1 MFEIEPCNHTDR
13 SAEIVMPRG
22 GSGEPQQHL
31 LEDMALMLGRQFSV
45 YTAVCQATL
54 AEQLDM
60 PLSDLRALEMVI
72 EFDALPTGQ
81 LAQLLGVSSGGAT
94 ALINRLEE
102 AGYVQ
107 RDRHPLDRRII
118 VIRPVAAR
126 CAALTQQRRLV
137 ADEVILQ
144 ARRHDHQQVQAM
156 HGFLAQCIRAL
167 RHETLSWLE
176 TRHNP
181 ALDD

>member
-1 MFEIEPCNHTDR
+1 MH
-13 SAEIVMPRG
+13 RG
-22 GSGEPQQHL
+22 DDGQVRQNL
-31 LEDMALMLGRQFSV
+31 LDDVALMLGRQFSA

-54 AEQLDM
+54 AAQLGM
-60 PLSDLRALEMVI
+60 PLSDLRALEMVV

-81 LAQLLGVSSGGAT
+81 LAQLLGISSGGAT

-102 AGYVQ
+102 TGYVK

-118 VIRPVAAR
+118 VIRPVPAR
-126 CAALTQQRRLV
+126 CAVLKRRRLV

-144 ARRHDHQQVQAM
+144 ARRHDHQQLQAM

-176 TRHNP
+176 TRQDP